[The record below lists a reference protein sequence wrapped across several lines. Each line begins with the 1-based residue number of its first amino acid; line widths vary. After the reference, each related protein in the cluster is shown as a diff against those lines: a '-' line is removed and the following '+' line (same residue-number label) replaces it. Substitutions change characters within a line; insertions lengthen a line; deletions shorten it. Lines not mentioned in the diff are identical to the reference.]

1 MVKIGKWSKLG
12 KGRVNQWEGQVGGLA
27 APTWERA
34 SIARQS
40 RLVLR
45 LSRSVGGV
53 RIGCWSINRS
63 GVPVLALSLSN
74 FGLKIRFKKIQFNIG
89 PGRRERNSGSVLLR
103 GATNFFAMFLL
114 YFLLYFCK

>member
-1 MVKIGKWSKLG
+1 MVKIGKLSKLG

-45 LSRSVGGV
+45 LSAERWGCPHRVLEYKQVRRTRARAVFVQFWAEDSV
-53 RIGCWSINRS
+53 
-63 GVPVLALSLSN
+63 
-74 FGLKIRFKKIQFNIG
+74 
-89 PGRRERNSGSVLLR
+89 
-103 GATNFFAMFLL
+103 
-114 YFLLYFCK
+114 